1 MSTYSPNLRIEL
13 IDSGTQA
20 GVWGTTTNTNLGT
33 LIEQSI
39 SGYVSVSI
47 TAASQALTAV
57 NGATD
62 QSRMAMVRLTTT
74 TTAAFSVFVPPS
86 AKQYTFKNSS
96 GYTATIYCSTVLGN
110 TTIGGT
116 GIVVPNGAIISVWSD
131 GANISLQNQNSVT
144 PTAGTNNTQVATTAF
159 VQAALQAIYP
169 IGTIYTSTVATNPAA
184 TFGFGV
190 WSTYGGGKVLVGY
203 LAGDPLF
210 GTGGGLNGFADT
222 PIVSHTHV
230 ITLTNTTHTHS
241 VSTVANGDHQHF
253 IASDI
258 SSGGSNVTA
267 GTTATRQKD
276 DAGDS
281 NYRLIGLANAATVG
295 LTSTAG
301 SHTHSMTV
309 GNNTA
314 TPTASSAQPV
324 GNIAGTNRNYQ
335 PSITVYM
342 WKRDS

>member
-39 SGYVSVSI
+39 SGYNNNVSI

-57 NGATD
+57 NGAVD
-62 QSRMAMVRLTTT
+62 QARMAMINLTTT

-86 AKQYTFKNSS
+86 PKQYTFKNSS

-159 VQAALQAIYP
+159 VAAAITAAAQFLYP
-169 IGTIYTSTVATNPAA
+169 VGTIFTTTVATNPN
-184 TFGFGV
+184 TLLGFGT
-190 WSTYGGGKVLVGY
+190 WSAYGGGKVLVGY
-203 LAGDPLF
+203 LSGDPLF
-210 GTGGGLNGFADT
+210 GTGGGLNGYADT
-222 PIVSHTHV
+222 PVV
-230 ITLTNTTHTHS
+230 THTHATTVAMSGGAHTHGITDPGHEHNLKVSGSSS
-241 VSTVANGDHQHF
+241 VGSVGVQRNNATDSPTGSGGYVVATTTGISTV
-253 IASDI
+253 S
-258 SSGGSNVTA
+258 
-267 GTTATRQKD
+267 ATP
-276 DAGDS
+276 
-281 NYRLIGLANAATVG
+281 V
-295 LTSTAG
+295 
-301 SHTHSMTV
+301 M
-309 GNNTA
+309 TA
-314 TPTASSAQPV
+314 TPTNPAPV
-324 GNIAGTNRNYQ
+324 GAIAGTNRNYQ

-342 WKRDS
+342 WRRDS